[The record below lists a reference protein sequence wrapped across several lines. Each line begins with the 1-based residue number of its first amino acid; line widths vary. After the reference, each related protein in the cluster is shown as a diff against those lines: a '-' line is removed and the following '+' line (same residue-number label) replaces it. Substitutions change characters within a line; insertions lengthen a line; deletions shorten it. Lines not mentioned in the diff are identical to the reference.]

1 MVRDFQSTPTVQQK
15 LGTVGGADSSRTSG
29 APPPHTQTQNSTHA
43 TDHIQSTFTH
53 TARKKISRQVERE
66 RDRRREGVQFQ
77 ADRHIPTHRTRIKK
91 DRGKWE
97 KKKECVTIIVVIELK
112 LQ

>member
-91 DRGKWE
+91 DRESGKR
-97 KKKECVTIIVVIELK
+97 KRSVLP
-112 LQ
+112 LLL